1 MSFRLRLGA
10 AELIEGGRPWVMGVV
25 NVTPDS
31 FSDGG
36 RYLQAQAAIAHGLAL
51 VQAGAEL
58 LDVGGESTRSGAA
71 AVAPDEEL
79 RRVIPVIEGLKGAG
93 VPISIDTSK
102 AQVATA
108 AVEAGAVLV
117 NDVTA
122 LQGDPAMGETV
133 ARLGVPVCLM
143 HMQGTPRTMQAQPRY
158 GDVVA
163 EVRAALAQA
172 MARAMAA
179 GIAGDRILVD
189 PGIGFGKT
197 FEHNWALLKHLGRL
211 RELGAPIVLGT
222 SRKAFLGAITGRE
235 KPEDRAVAT
244 AATVAV
250 AASQGTAD
258 VFRVHDVAAARDAVA
273 VGHALRTA

>member
-1 MSFRLRLGA
+1 
-10 AELIEGGRPWVMGVV
+10 MGVV

-172 MARAMAA
+172 VARAKAA